1 MAEFLDV
8 KYKHWHTLLI
18 NIILFSIII
27 VIYYSLKTYPKIVEN
42 PGSFSI
48 CLLGSYIGLNTILT
62 FGHEFYHS
70 HTEKKNSVHPEKK
83 TS

>member
-1 MAEFLDV
+1 MAGILDV

-18 NIILFSIII
+18 NIILFI
-27 VIYYSLKTYPKIVEN
+27 VIFLVYEYGGIEEPKHM
-42 PGSFSI
+42 PI
-48 CLLGSYIGLNTILT
+48 CLMGTYIGLNAFLT

-83 TS
+83 D